1 MDLAQ
6 SETPCVWRSPLYGT
20 WEISLAPGLG
30 SGRFRKATSRTLNM
44 YVGEKSDWAI
54 VPKKR
59 PNNGRQLSAE
69 DVEERARPK
78 GNSRQAA
85 AVRTQSRVSASIRL
99 AAVRQ
104 AVSASKPLTV

>member
-1 MDLAQ
+1 MNGECGMDLAQ

-30 SGRFRKATSRTLNM
+30 SGRFKKATSRTLNM

-59 PNNGRQLSAE
+59 DPKQTKRWFQLTLLF
-69 DVEERARPK
+69 P
-78 GNSRQAA
+78 
-85 AVRTQSRVSASIRL
+85 
-99 AAVRQ
+99 
-104 AVSASKPLTV
+104 P